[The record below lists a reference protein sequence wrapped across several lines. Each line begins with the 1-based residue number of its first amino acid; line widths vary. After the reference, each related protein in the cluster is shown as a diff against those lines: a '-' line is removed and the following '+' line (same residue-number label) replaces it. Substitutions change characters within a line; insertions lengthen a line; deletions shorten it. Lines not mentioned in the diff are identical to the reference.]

1 MEVHM
6 KAIQDNINFC
16 DSLKKEN
23 GELVDELDLKE
34 EEIKDYIKQVKALQ
48 IQLAH
53 KSNEVSG
60 LHTNLSQDINGLTSK
75 LLNRDNRIKELE
87 TQINQTKIG
96 HLDDLQNK
104 LHKANEEIKHY
115 IECCENLNTELHE
128 VQGIKKTCSVSDAST
143 QSDERSPPASPTPKK
158 VWRAEGIRYNDQQ
171 LEEHFKLFINQYYSW
186 NKNPSISK
194 KASMSFKHIYEKL
207 QEISGTNTSKPL
219 YTLKR
224 DYRHWPDQK
233 VMIDILR
240 EKTEAKYNH
249 WDCPLKSQGHN
260 GSYDK
265 FGNHLFDLKLRI

>member
-1 MEVHM
+1 MDIIIKNLQVYESH
-6 KAIQDNINFC
+6 C
-16 DSLKKEN
+16 ELLKKEN
-23 GELVDELDLKE
+23 GELVDQADENE

-75 LLNRDNRIKELE
+75 LLNRESRIKELE
-87 TQINQTKIG
+87 TQIDQTKIG
-96 HLDDLQNK
+96 YTDHLQNQ

-158 VWRAEGIRYNDQQ
+158 VWRAEGIRYNDKQ

-207 QEISGTNTSKPL
+207 QEISGTNTNKPL

-224 DYRHWPDQK
+224 EYRHWPEQK

-240 EKTEAKYNH
+240 KETEKRYSF

>member
-6 KAIQDNINFC
+6 KAIQDNFNFC
-16 DSLKKEN
+16 ENLKNEN
-23 GELVDELDLKE
+23 GELVDELQLKE
-34 EEIKDYIKQVKALQ
+34 DEIKDYIKQVKALQ

-104 LHKANEEIKHY
+104 LHVANEKIKEY
-115 IECCENLNTELHE
+115 EAVKPETRCI
-128 VQGIKKTCSVSDAST
+128 ST
-143 QSDERSPPASPTPKK
+143 QSDEPVTPTTSPTPKK
-158 VWRAEGIRYNDQQ
+158 VWRAEGIHYNDQQ

-194 KASMSFKHIYEKL
+194 KGTMSFKHIYEKL
-207 QEISGTNTSKPL
+207 QEISGTNTGKPL
-219 YTLKR
+219 YTLKGV
-224 DYRHWPDQK
+224 YRHWPDQK

>member
-6 KAIQDNINFC
+6 KAIQDNFNFC
-16 DSLKKEN
+16 ENLKNEN
-23 GELVDELDLKE
+23 GELVDELQLKE
-34 EEIKDYIKQVKALQ
+34 DEIKDYIKQVKALQ

-75 LLNRDNRIKELE
+75 LLNRENRIKELE

-96 HLDDLQNK
+96 YLDDLQNK

-143 QSDERSPPASPTPKK
+143 QSDEPSPPASPTPKK
-158 VWRAEGIRYNDQQ
+158 VWRAEGIHYNDQQ

-194 KASMSFKHIYEKL
+194 KGTMSFKHIYEKL
-207 QEISGTNTSKPL
+207 QEISGTNTGKPL
-219 YTLKR
+219 YTLKGV
-224 DYRHWPDQK
+224 YRHWPDQK